1 MSFKKTNKQKNKQ
14 ELIMQVMNKIVI
26 NKKSTTNNNNKSVK
40 FLKIVYIIKNCKERT
55 GSWHDCDTRQI
66 IREWTE

>member
-26 NKKSTTNNNNKSVK
+26 NKKSTTNNNKSVK

-55 GSWHDCDTRQI
+55 GS
-66 IREWTE
+66 